1 MHISPS
7 LPLAL
12 GVSEKSTNVC
22 CMSTCNAGP
31 APSKSTSTSEAG
43 AHKLHYWCI
52 ACQTK
57 NNIPNA
63 NLHNANDVRQH
74 CGTKKHIIGMQVG

>member
-1 MHISPS
+1 M
-7 LPLAL
+7 
-12 GVSEKSTNVC
+12 
-22 CMSTCNAGP
+22 
-31 APSKSTSTSEAG
+31 
-43 AHKLHYWCI
+43 HYWCI